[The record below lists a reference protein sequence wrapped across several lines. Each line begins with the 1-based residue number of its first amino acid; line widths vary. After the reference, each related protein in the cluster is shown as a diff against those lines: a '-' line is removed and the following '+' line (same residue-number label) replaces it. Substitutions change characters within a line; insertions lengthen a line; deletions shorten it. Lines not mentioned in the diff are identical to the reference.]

1 MCGGAGVG
9 TRTAAGQGSSAR
21 RHGRTGDLIGWG
33 VELEARVWQMGE
45 CGATSIEQVGAPCGS
60 TGVRLVGAVC
70 AGVMGRPIGR
80 DRVEKRGRAGMVAK
94 GRGG

>member
-9 TRTAAGQGSSAR
+9 TRTAAGQGGSAW
-21 RHGRTGDLIGWG
+21 RHGRTGDLMGWG
-33 VELEARVWQMGE
+33 VELRPEWQRGE

-70 AGVMGRPIGR
+70 AGVIGRPIGR